1 MTESPQTSIGTAS
14 IGSGSIGPAS
24 IGLFPLQTVLLPGAS
39 LGLRVFERRYLD
51 LVRDCMRD
59 GVSFGI
65 CLVLRSDGLEGN
77 EAGPPALPAA
87 FGTEA
92 RIEDFGS
99 GDDGLL
105 TLRVRG
111 ARRFHVTRTR
121 VRDSGLVV
129 AQVEWC
135 DPDPDDEL
143 RPEHGLLGTLLQ
155 RILDQVGGEH
165 AKAPPARFDDAAWV
179 GWRLAELLPL
189 SNQQRQSLLQQ
200 HDPHARL
207 DSLLAAL

>member
-1 MTESPQTSIGTAS
+1 MSGPQTPTGNAPIDPMSTGPA
-14 IGSGSIGPAS
+14 SIGPAS
-24 IGLFPLQTVLLPGAS
+24 IGLFPLKTVLLPGAA

-51 LVRDCMRD
+51 LVRDCMRQGTTFGVCLIID
-59 GVSFGI
+59 GA
-65 CLVLRSDGLEGN
+65 
-77 EAGPPALPAA
+77 EAGPPAVPAA

-121 VRDSGLVV
+121 VRDSGLIV

-143 RPEHGLLGTLLQ
+143 RPQHALLATLLQ

-165 AKAPPARFDDAAWV
+165 AKAAPARFDDAAWV

-189 SNQQRQSLLQQ
+189 SDQQRQALLQQ